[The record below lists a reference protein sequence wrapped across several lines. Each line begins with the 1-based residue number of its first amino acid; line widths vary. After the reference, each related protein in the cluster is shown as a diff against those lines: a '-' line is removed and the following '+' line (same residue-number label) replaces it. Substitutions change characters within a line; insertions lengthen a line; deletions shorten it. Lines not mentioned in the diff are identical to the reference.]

1 VKDEPKD
8 NPIVSL
14 IDDDDDDPIGRSM
27 AEAWHNH
34 PYIMGVDAVTG
45 EAPIETDGDAV
56 PPITELDIR
65 MIAHALHD
73 QGRGHVLAD
82 MIVGVTGERPP
93 DDAFSPRKLPIRDPE
108 WRKVRR
114 KAERQKH
121 QAGRR
126 ARMTDE
132 EKAKQIGNLQLWK
145 ANNPD
150 KMQAAESRRLQRK
163 KADRKSKTSSLSKPF
178 LGDGRIFIEDIC
190 VASLDWNRPGS
201 GSWRHRSRRT
211 RRGRRGTRRGNHR
224 GRRTRRGNHR
234 NLAAQPSRRG
244 GTSLSG
250 SRVRCVKSIGHG
262 SLRRGTWRALHLHR
276 QATGLDRETN
286 LAATVQRLEGAADMA
301 RIIVRSG
308 HFHNIGYGQ
317 SIAVLKHFLD
327 V

>member
-8 NPIVSL
+8 NPFVSL

-34 PYIMGVDAVTG
+34 PYIMGVGAVTD

-82 MIVGVTGERPP
+82 MIEGVTGERPP

-126 ARMTDE
+126 ARMTE
-132 EKAKQIGNLQLWK
+132 EERRNRLEISNSGRRTILTRCRRPKVAVFRERKPIGNL
-145 ANNPD
+145 
-150 KMQAAESRRLQRK
+150 
-163 KADRKSKTSSLSKPF
+163 KTSSLSVF
-178 LGDGRIFIEDIC
+178 YR
-190 VASLDWNRPGS
+190 
-201 GSWRHRSRRT
+201 
-211 RRGRRGTRRGNHR
+211 
-224 GRRTRRGNHR
+224 
-234 NLAAQPSRRG
+234 
-244 GTSLSG
+244 
-250 SRVRCVKSIGHG
+250 
-262 SLRRGTWRALHLHR
+262 
-276 QATGLDRETN
+276 
-286 LAATVQRLEGAADMA
+286 
-301 RIIVRSG
+301 
-308 HFHNIGYGQ
+308 
-317 SIAVLKHFLD
+317 
-327 V
+327 